1 MNEPYKMAFT
11 SRKSKSG
18 PFVPWQMRAR
28 YQRSRCI
35 ERLKPN
41 QIENLSAADAFAR
54 WHRRPLNTFVT
65 IQFLEPVG
73 AKRCFERGI
82 DCLSK
87 WHTRWGG
94 EWSAIHV
101 WEAVGGL
108 HVHLACHCPKQSNTV
123 HEAIHVA
130 FAGHDVHITT
140 RKAGQG
146 MMAYVCKGTDVV
158 THSKLH
164 GPRHIKARSQGV
176 ILWKR
181 CGTTQN
187 IGKAAR
193 VKAGFEAKIQ
203 RNNCVKTS
211 PRVLNASELQRIAA
225 NTNGDKPNACPSLV
239 VSHTLKS
246 HLNSDTKHGSRER
259 VAGGDLDASRHAL
272 PEPMI
277 DRTRAQARA
286 FRSEYVMPAKAKS
299 NHRRDSLKTFN
310 GQPLL
315 TLREI
320 ESALPIH
327 LEKYLPW
334 QRVSEPNELKAAL
347 AKLGGEI
354 RKAA

>member
-1 MNEPYKMAFT
+1 
-11 SRKSKSG
+11 
-18 PFVPWQMRAR
+18 MRTR

-54 WHRRPLNTFVT
+54 WQQRPLNTFVT
-65 IQFLEPVG
+65 IHFLETVYT
-73 AKRCFERGI
+73 KRCFERGI

-94 EWSAIHV
+94 EWSAVHV

-108 HVHLACHCPKQSNTV
+108 HVHLACHSPKHSNTV
-123 HEAIHVA
+123 HDAIHAA

-146 MMAYVCKGTDVV
+146 MMAYLCKGTDVV

-164 GPRHIKARSQGV
+164 GPRRIKARAQGV

-193 VKAGFEAKIQ
+193 VEAGFEVKKQ

-211 PRVLNASELQRIAA
+211 PRVLNASALQRIAA
-225 NTNGDKPNACPSLV
+225 NTNGNKSDDRPSLV

-246 HLNSDTKHGSRER
+246 HLKSHPKYGSRER
-259 VAGGDLDASRHAL
+259 VASGDLDASRHAL
-272 PEPMI
+272 PEP
-277 DRTRAQARA
+277 
-286 FRSEYVMPAKAKS
+286 
-299 NHRRDSLKTFN
+299 LK
-310 GQPLL
+310 QPDPCAS
-315 TLREI
+315 TGI
-320 ESALPIH
+320 
-327 LEKYLPW
+327 
-334 QRVSEPNELKAAL
+334 
-347 AKLGGEI
+347 
-354 RKAA
+354 